1 MNPEEDG
8 VTVALRAGAEWEWVD
23 GTGSRDHWFST
34 AGSSNA
40 SADVGHAASDMDPPS
55 DGYADMA
62 LDSPTNEGAEKGG
75 CHQVGLRRPLSWAGW
90 FLFLWLVQGF
100 KRRDRISRSGFKA

>member
-1 MNPEEDG
+1 MNPDEDG
-8 VTVALRAGAEWEWVD
+8 ITVALRAGAEWEWVD
-23 GTGSRDHWFST
+23 GTGSRDHWFSA

-40 SADVGHAASDMDPPS
+40 SADVVDAAPDMGPAG

-62 LDSPTNEGAEKGG
+62 LDETTNEGAAKGG
-75 CHQVGLRRPLSWAGW
+75 CHQVGWSRPLSWAGW
-90 FLFLWLVQGF
+90 LLFLGFVQGF